1 MQKVKYSF
9 ILLALPVIVLSFRP
23 GKKEKINWVS
33 LSELAALYQQQ
44 PKPIIIDVYTNWC
57 GWCKVMD
64 KETYANDKVAAY
76 INENYYAVKFNAE
89 SKDSVVFGAK
99 KYGFNP
105 AYKANDLAVYLLFG
119 RMGYPTTVLLS
130 SLDAQ
135 PAPLSGYLKPS
146 ELEPPLKFFGDGVY
160 KNKNFPDFM
169 KEFAAKW

>member
-1 MQKVKYSF
+1 MQKVKYFSV
-9 ILLALPVIVLSFRP
+9 LLLLPALLFAADPP
-23 GKKEKINWVS
+23 KKTKVNWLS
-33 LSELAALYQQQ
+33 LSELTAAYEKQ

-64 KETYANDKVAAY
+64 KETYGNDKVADY

-89 SKDSVVFGAK
+89 SKDSVELGAK
-99 KYGFNP
+99 KYGYNP

-130 SLDAQ
+130 AIDAQ
-135 PAPLSGYLKPS
+135 PAPLSGFLKPS
-146 ELEPPLKFFGDGVY
+146 ELEPPLRFFGDGVY

-169 KEFAAKW
+169 KEFVAKW